1 MISINDKYDFSFT
14 ASSLRLNEML
24 LVARATKD
32 EVDVDYTNDLGSG
45 KSSTGKRMLS
55 EFKKRI
61 SHLTPLQL
69 DVLLNSDLVTQK
81 QLTFVSVCKSYS
93 FIKEFVVEVVREK
106 LLVNDYQISDGDYI
120 SFYRRKFDLHEEMDS
135 LTELT
140 EKKIKQVTFKI
151 LEQAGLINDIKSR
164 IIQPQII
171 DYKLIKALVQ
181 DNPNWL
187 KVLLVSDMDIQRV
200 KE

>member
-1 MISINDKYDFSFT
+1 MIKTNKYDFSFT

-24 LVARATKD
+24 LVARAIHD
-32 EVDVDYTNDLGSG
+32 GAEVDYTNDLGGG
-45 KSSTGKRMLS
+45 KSSTGTRMLS

-61 SHLTPLQL
+61 SHLTPEQL

-81 QLTFVSVCKSYS
+81 QLTMVSVCKAYS
-93 FIKEFVVEVVREK
+93 FIREFIVEVVREK
-106 LLVNDYQISDGDYI
+106 VLVYDYQITDGDYI

-140 EKKIKQVTFKI
+140 EKKIKQVTFKM
-151 LEQAGLINDIKSR
+151 LEQAGLINDIKNR
-164 IIQPQII
+164 IVQPQII
-171 DYKLIKALVQ
+171 DYKLIKALVR

-187 KVLLVSDMDIQRV
+187 KILLVSDTDIQRA

>member
-1 MISINDKYDFSFT
+1 MTKTNKYDFSFT

-24 LVARATKD
+24 LVARAYHD
-32 EVDVDYTNDLGSG
+32 DVEVDYTNDLGGG

-61 SHLTPLQL
+61 SHLTPEQL
-69 DVLLNSDLVTQK
+69 EVLLNSDLVTQK
-81 QLTFVSVCKSYS
+81 QMTLVSVCKTYS
-93 FIKEFVVEVVREK
+93 FIREFIVEVVREK
-106 LLVNDYQISDGDYI
+106 VLVYDYQISDGDYI

-140 EKKIKQVTFKI
+140 EKKLKQVTFKI
-151 LEQAGLINDIKSR
+151 LEQAGLINDIKNR

-181 DNPNWL
+181 DNQKWL
-187 KVLLVSDMDIQRV
+187 KVLLVSDLDIQRA
-200 KE
+200 KA

>member
-1 MISINDKYDFSFT
+1 MIKTNKYDFSFT

-24 LVARATKD
+24 LVARAYHD
-32 EVDVDYTNDLGSG
+32 DVEVDYTNDLGGG

-61 SHLTPLQL
+61 SHLTPAQVE
-69 DVLLNSDLVTQK
+69 VLLNSDLVTQK
-81 QLTFVSVCKSYS
+81 QLTLVSVCKSYS
-93 FIKEFVVEVVREK
+93 FIREFIVEVVREK
-106 LLVNDYQISDGDYI
+106 VLVYDYQITDGDYI

-151 LEQAGLINDIKSR
+151 LEQAGLINDIKNR

-187 KVLLVSDMDIQRV
+187 KVLLVSDMDIQRA

>member
-1 MISINDKYDFSFT
+1 MIKTNKYDFSFT

-24 LVARATKD
+24 IVARAVYD
-32 EVDVDYTNDLGSG
+32 GVEFDYTNALGAG

-61 SHLTPLQL
+61 SHLTPEQL
-69 DVLLNSDLVTQK
+69 EVLLNSDLVTQK
-81 QLTFVSVCKSYS
+81 QMTLVSVCKTYS
-93 FIKEFVVEVVREK
+93 FIREFIVEVVREK
-106 LLVNDYQISDGDYI
+106 VLVYDYQISDGDYI

-140 EKKIKQVTFKI
+140 EKKLKQVTFKI
-151 LEQAGLINDIKSR
+151 LEQAGLINDIKNR

-181 DNPNWL
+181 DNQNWL
-187 KVLLVSDMDIQRV
+187 KVLLVSDMDIQRANA
-200 KE
+200 

>member
-1 MISINDKYDFSFT
+1 MIKTNKYDFSFT

-24 LVARATKD
+24 LVARANHD
-32 EVDVDYTNDLGSG
+32 DIEVDYTNDLGSG

-61 SHLTPLQL
+61 SHLTPAQL
-69 DVLLNSDLVTQK
+69 NVLLNSDLVTQK
-81 QLTFVSVCKSYS
+81 QLTLVSVCKSYS
-93 FIKEFVVEVVREK
+93 FIREFIVEVVREK
-106 LLVNDYQISDGDYI
+106 VLVYDYQITDGDYI

-140 EKKIKQVTFKI
+140 EKKIKQVTFKV
-151 LEQAGLINDIKSR
+151 LEQAGLINDIKNR

-187 KVLLVSDMDIQRV
+187 KVLLVSDMDIQRA

>member
-1 MISINDKYDFSFT
+1 MTLKIDKFDFSFT

-24 LVARATKD
+24 LVARAHYNGI
-32 EVDVDYTNDLGSG
+32 EVDYTNDLGGG

-61 SHLTPLQL
+61 SHLTPNQL
-69 DVLLNSDLVTQK
+69 EVLIKGDLISQK
-81 QLTFVSVCKSYS
+81 QLAFVSICKSYS

-106 LLVNDYQISDGDYI
+106 ALVYDYQITNGDYI

-151 LEQAGLINDIKSR
+151 LEQAGLINDIKNR

-171 DYKLIKALVQ
+171 DYKLMKALVQ

-187 KVLLVSDMDIQRV
+187 KVLLVSDMDIQRA

>member
-1 MISINDKYDFSFT
+1 MIKTNKYDFSFT

-24 LVARATKD
+24 LVARAYHD
-32 EVDVDYTNDLGSG
+32 DVEVDYTNDLGGG

-61 SHLTPLQL
+61 SHLTPAQVE
-69 DVLLNSDLVTQK
+69 VLLNSDLVTQK
-81 QLTFVSVCKSYS
+81 QLTLVSVCKSYS
-93 FIKEFVVEVVREK
+93 FIREFIVEVVREK
-106 LLVNDYQISDGDYI
+106 VLVYDYQITDGDYI

-151 LEQAGLINDIKSR
+151 LEQAGLINDIKNR

-187 KVLLVSDMDIQRV
+187 KVLLVSDMDIQRA
-200 KE
+200 KD

>member
-1 MISINDKYDFSFT
+1 MIKANKYDFSFT

-24 LVARATKD
+24 LVARAYHD
-32 EVDVDYTNDLGSG
+32 GVEVDYNNDLGGG

-61 SHLTPLQL
+61 LHLTPVQVE
-69 DVLLNSDLVTQK
+69 VLLNSDLVTQK
-81 QLTFVSVCKSYS
+81 QLTLVSVCKSYS
-93 FIKEFVVEVVREK
+93 FIREFIVEVVREK
-106 LLVNDYQISDGDYI
+106 VLVYDYQITDGDYI

-151 LEQAGLINDIKSR
+151 LEQAGLINDIKNR

-187 KVLLVSDMDIQRV
+187 KVLLVSDMDIQKA

>member
-1 MISINDKYDFSFT
+1 MTITNKYDFAFT

-24 LVARATKD
+24 LVARAYHD
-32 EVDVDYTNDLGSG
+32 GFEVDYTNDLGGG

-61 SHLTPLQL
+61 SHLTPNQL
-69 DVLLNSDLVTQK
+69 EILLNSDLVTQK
-81 QLTFVSVCKSYS
+81 QLSLISVCKSYS
-93 FIKEFVVEVVREK
+93 FIREFIVEVVREK
-106 LLVNDYQISDGDYI
+106 VLVYDYQITDGDYI

-151 LEQAGLINDIKSR
+151 LEQAGIINDIKNK

-171 DYKLIKALVQ
+171 DDKLLKALFQ

-187 KVLLVSDMDIQRV
+187 KVLLVSDMDIQRA

>member
-1 MISINDKYDFSFT
+1 MIKTNKYDFSFT

-24 LVARATKD
+24 LVARAYHD
-32 EVDVDYTNDLGSG
+32 DVEVDYTNDLGGG

-61 SHLTPLQL
+61 SHLTPVQVE
-69 DVLLNSDLVTQK
+69 VLLNSDLVTQK
-81 QLTFVSVCKSYS
+81 QLTLVSVCKSYS
-93 FIKEFVVEVVREK
+93 FIREFIVEVVREK
-106 LLVNDYQISDGDYI
+106 VLVYDYQITDGDYI

-151 LEQAGLINDIKSR
+151 LEQAGLINDIKNK

-187 KVLLVSDMDIQRV
+187 KVLLVSDMDIQRA

>member
-1 MISINDKYDFSFT
+1 MTKTNKYDFSFT

-24 LVARATKD
+24 MVARAHQD
-32 EVDVDYTNDLGSG
+32 GVEVDYTNELGGG

-61 SHLTPLQL
+61 SHLTPEQL

-81 QLTFVSVCKSYS
+81 QLTLVSVCKPYS
-93 FIKEFVVEVVREK
+93 FIREFIVEVVREK
-106 LLVNDYQISDGDYI
+106 VLVYDYQITDGDYI

-151 LEQAGLINDIKSR
+151 LEQAGLINDIKNR

-171 DYKLIKALVQ
+171 DYKLMKALVQ

-187 KVLLVSDMDIQRV
+187 KVLLVSDMDIQRA

>member
-1 MISINDKYDFSFT
+1 MTKTDKYDFSFT

-24 LVARATKD
+24 LVARAIK
-32 EVDVDYTNDLGSG
+32 EGVEIDYTNDLGGG
-45 KSSTGKRMLS
+45 KSSTGKRMLV

-61 SHLTPLQL
+61 SHLTPNQL
-69 DVLLNSDLVTQK
+69 DILLSGDLVTQK
-81 QLTFVSVCKSYS
+81 QMTLVSVCKSYS
-93 FIKEFVVEVVREK
+93 FIREFIVEVVREK
-106 LLVNDYQISDGDYI
+106 VLVYDYQITDGDYI
-120 SFYRRKFDLHEEMDS
+120 SYYRRKFDLHEEMDS

-151 LEQAGLINDIKSR
+151 LEQAGLINDIKNR

-171 DYKLIKALVQ
+171 DYKLMKALVQ

-187 KVLLVSDMDIQRV
+187 KVLLVSDIDIQRA

>member
-1 MISINDKYDFSFT
+1 MIKTNKYDFSFT
-14 ASSLRLNEML
+14 ALSLRLNEML
-24 LVARATKD
+24 LVACAYHNGK
-32 EVDVDYTNDLGSG
+32 EVDYTNDLGSG

-61 SHLTPLQL
+61 SHLTPAQVE
-69 DVLLNSDLVTQK
+69 VLLNSDLVTQK
-81 QLTFVSVCKSYS
+81 QLTLVAVCKSYS
-93 FIKEFVVEVVREK
+93 FIREFIVEVVREK
-106 LLVNDYQISDGDYI
+106 VLVYDYQITDGDYI
-120 SFYRRKFDLHEEMDS
+120 SFYRRKFDLHEEMDF

-151 LEQAGLINDIKSR
+151 LEQAGLINDIKNR

-171 DYKLIKALVQ
+171 DYKLIKSLVQ

-187 KVLLVSDMDIQRV
+187 KVLLVSDMDIQRA

>member
-1 MISINDKYDFSFT
+1 MTLKIDKFDFSFT

-24 LVARATKD
+24 LVARAHYNGI
-32 EVDVDYTNDLGSG
+32 EVDYTNDLGGG

-61 SHLTPLQL
+61 SHLTPNQL
-69 DVLLNSDLVTQK
+69 EVLIKDDLISQK
-81 QLTFVSVCKSYS
+81 QLAFVSICKSYS

-106 LLVNDYQISDGDYI
+106 ALVYDYQITNGDYI

-151 LEQAGLINDIKSR
+151 LEQAGLINDIKNR

-171 DYKLIKALVQ
+171 DYKLMKALVQ

-187 KVLLVSDMDIQRV
+187 KVLLVSDMDIQRA

>member
-1 MISINDKYDFSFT
+1 MTKTNKYDFSFT

-24 LVARATKD
+24 LVARASYD
-32 EVDVDYTNDLGSG
+32 GVEVDYTNELGGG

-55 EFKKRI
+55 EFNKRI
-61 SHLTPLQL
+61 SHLTREQL
-69 DVLLNSDLVTQK
+69 DVLLNGDLVSQK
-81 QLTFVSVCKSYS
+81 QLTLVSVCKPYS
-93 FIKEFVVEVVREK
+93 FIREFIVEVVREK
-106 LLVNDYQISDGDYI
+106 VLVYDYQITDGDYI

-151 LEQAGLINDIKSR
+151 LEQAGLINDIKNR

-171 DYKLIKALVQ
+171 DYKLMKALVQ

-187 KVLLVSDMDIQRV
+187 KVLLVSDMDIQRA

>member
-1 MISINDKYDFSFT
+1 MIKTNKYDFSFT

-24 LVARATKD
+24 LVARANHD
-32 EVDVDYTNDLGSG
+32 GVEVDYTNDLGNG

-61 SHLTPLQL
+61 SHLTPAQL
-69 DVLLNSDLVTQK
+69 NVLLNSDLVTQK
-81 QLTFVSVCKSYS
+81 QLTLVSVCKSYS
-93 FIKEFVVEVVREK
+93 FIREFIVEVVREK
-106 LLVNDYQISDGDYI
+106 VLVYDYQITDGDYI

-140 EKKIKQVTFKI
+140 EKKIKQVTFKV
-151 LEQAGLINDIKSR
+151 LEQAGLINDIKNR

-187 KVLLVSDMDIQRV
+187 KVLLVSDMDIQRA

>member
-1 MISINDKYDFSFT
+1 MIKANKYDFSFT

-24 LVARATKD
+24 LVTRAYHD
-32 EVDVDYTNDLGSG
+32 GVEVDYINDLGAG

-61 SHLTPLQL
+61 SHLTPAQVE
-69 DVLLNSDLVTQK
+69 VLLNGDLVTQK
-81 QLTFVSVCKSYS
+81 QLTLVSVCKSYS
-93 FIKEFVVEVVREK
+93 FIREFIVEVVREK
-106 LLVNDYQISDGDYI
+106 VLVYDYQITDGDYI

-151 LEQAGLINDIKSR
+151 LEQAGLIDDIKTR

-187 KVLLVSDMDIQRV
+187 KVLLVSDMDIQRA

>member
-1 MISINDKYDFSFT
+1 MTKTNKYDFSFT

-24 LVARATKD
+24 MVARAHQD
-32 EVDVDYTNDLGSG
+32 GVEVDYTNELGGG

-61 SHLTPLQL
+61 SHLTPEQL

-81 QLTFVSVCKSYS
+81 QLTLVSVCKPYS
-93 FIKEFVVEVVREK
+93 FIREFIVEVVREK
-106 LLVNDYQISDGDYI
+106 VLVYDYQITDGDYI

-151 LEQAGLINDIKSR
+151 LEQAGLINDIKNR

-171 DYKLIKALVQ
+171 DYKLMRALVQ

-187 KVLLVSDMDIQRV
+187 KVLLVSDTDIQRA

>member
-1 MISINDKYDFSFT
+1 MIKTNKYDFSFT

-24 LVARATKD
+24 LVARAYQND
-32 EVDVDYTNDLGSG
+32 VEVDYTNDLGGG

-61 SHLTPLQL
+61 SHLTPVQVE
-69 DVLLNSDLVTQK
+69 VLLNSDLVTQK
-81 QLTFVSVCKSYS
+81 QLTLVSVCKSYS
-93 FIKEFVVEVVREK
+93 FIREFIVEVVREK
-106 LLVNDYQISDGDYI
+106 VLVYDYQITDGDYI

-151 LEQAGLINDIKSR
+151 LEQAGLINDIKKR

-187 KVLLVSDMDIQRV
+187 KVLLVSDMDIQKA

>member
-1 MISINDKYDFSFT
+1 MVKTNKYDFSFT

-24 LVARATKD
+24 LVARAIHD
-32 EVDVDYTNDLGSG
+32 GAEVDYTNDLGSG
-45 KSSTGKRMLS
+45 KSSTGTRMLS

-61 SHLTPLQL
+61 SHLTPEQL

-81 QLTFVSVCKSYS
+81 QLTLVSVCKAYS
-93 FIKEFVVEVVREK
+93 FIREFIVEVVREK
-106 LLVNDYQISDGDYI
+106 VLVYDYQITDGDYI

-140 EKKIKQVTFKI
+140 EKKIKQVTFKM
-151 LEQAGLINDIKSR
+151 LEQAGLINDIKNR
-164 IIQPQII
+164 IVQPQII

-187 KVLLVSDMDIQRV
+187 KILLVSDTDIQRA

>member
-1 MISINDKYDFSFT
+1 MTKTNKYDFSFT

-24 LVARATKD
+24 LVARAHQD
-32 EVDVDYTNDLGSG
+32 GVEVDYTNELGGG

-61 SHLTPLQL
+61 SHLTPEQL

-81 QLTFVSVCKSYS
+81 QLTLVSVCKPYS
-93 FIKEFVVEVVREK
+93 FIREFIVEVVREK
-106 LLVNDYQISDGDYI
+106 VLVYDYQITDGDYI
-120 SFYRRKFDLHEEMDS
+120 SFYRRKLDLHEEMDS

-151 LEQAGLINDIKSR
+151 LEQAGLINDIKNR

-171 DYKLIKALVQ
+171 DYKLMKALVQ

-187 KVLLVSDMDIQRV
+187 KVLLVSDMDIQRA

>member
-1 MISINDKYDFSFT
+1 MIKTSKYDFSFT

-24 LVARATKD
+24 IVARAFHD
-32 EVDVDYTNDLGSG
+32 GVEVDYTNDLGGG

-61 SHLTPLQL
+61 SHLTPIQIE
-69 DVLLNSDLVTQK
+69 VLLNSDLVTQK
-81 QLTFVSVCKSYS
+81 QLALVSVCKSYS
-93 FIKEFVVEVVREK
+93 FIREFIVEVVREK
-106 LLVNDYQISDGDYI
+106 VLVYDYQITDGDYI
-120 SFYRRKFDLHEEMDS
+120 SFYRRKFDLHEEMDT

-151 LEQAGLINDIKSR
+151 LEQSGLINDIKNR

-181 DNPNWL
+181 DNPSWL
-187 KVLLVSDMDIQRV
+187 KVLLVSDMDIERA

>member
-1 MISINDKYDFSFT
+1 MTKTNKYDFSFT

-24 LVARATKD
+24 IVARASQD
-32 EVDVDYTNDLGSG
+32 GVEVDYTNELGGG

-61 SHLTPLQL
+61 SHLTSEQL

-81 QLTFVSVCKSYS
+81 QLTLVSVCKPYS
-93 FIKEFVVEVVREK
+93 FIREFIVEVVREK
-106 LLVNDYQISDGDYI
+106 VLVYDYQITDGDYI

-151 LEQAGLINDIKSR
+151 LEQAGLINDIKNR

-171 DYKLIKALVQ
+171 DYKLMKALVQ

-187 KVLLVSDMDIQRV
+187 KVLLISDIDIQRA

>member
-1 MISINDKYDFSFT
+1 MIKTNKYDFSFT

-24 LVARATKD
+24 LVARANHD
-32 EVDVDYTNDLGSG
+32 GVEIDYTNDLGSG

-61 SHLTPLQL
+61 SHLTPAQL
-69 DVLLNSDLVTQK
+69 NVLLNSDLVTQK
-81 QLTFVSVCKSYS
+81 QLTLVSVCKSYS
-93 FIKEFVVEVVREK
+93 FIREFIVEVVREK
-106 LLVNDYQISDGDYI
+106 VLVYDYQITDGDYI

-140 EKKIKQVTFKI
+140 EKKIKQVTFKV
-151 LEQAGLINDIKSR
+151 LEQAGLINDIKNR

-187 KVLLVSDMDIQRV
+187 KVLLVSDMDIQRA